1 MLFRSVDLVKKG
13 TLAEGMLGFDACLFD
28 LYRRGEIDED
38 TALQHATSAT
48 DLKLKLEGF

>member
-1 MLFRSVDLVKKG
+1 VIKKG

-28 LYRRGEIDED
+28 LYKRGEITEE